1 MLAQGKL
8 KTSNLQI
15 LFVSLR
21 LWTNADVVNLFEDI
35 QYDTH
40 KALA

>member
-15 LFVSLR
+15 LFFSLR

-40 KALA
+40 KTLA